1 MNLLILIWGLVGL
14 GIAGEGAL
22 VTPGAEGLSLDA
34 DGEALL
40 AQAASAFAEG
50 RLIEAA
56 GLYDALAD
64 GGAGPTAR
72 VLQAVALYEAG
83 ELRLAVEALDGVSGD
98 TAAGLLGLILVE
110 SGAQAEG
117 MKRLEQA
124 KRSADPAV
132 AARAGLNLALA
143 EMDRG
148 QLKAAESGVAA
159 ARAYVSQSGD
169 TTLDGPVRD
178 AEAALA
184 QLKGQAPPAGASALT
199 ALSDALARG
208 ELSRA
213 KGQVDSLKARKVTRR
228 DRVEGALAQGAYL
241 RAVGQPEAAAQVL
254 TGALA
259 EAREGG
265 MGVATAQALVGLAVA
280 HSLAGRVDL
289 AVTLMAEAEE
299 TAAAAGL
306 LTLAADAS
314 VELGLLLV
322 RQGQGAAAAQQ
333 AVKAKARLEGLQ
345 HPSGVARLAE
355 LDGAL
360 AADRGDTA
368 TATARYGD
376 AVRTF
381 SAQGHHADAA
391 RAAVGRAAA
400 LAVAGGAPAESARA
414 EALEHFRRA
423 GDPLGPAH
431 LALACALAYARAGRL
446 DDALQGFARAA
457 ELGRGVASPQGQ
469 ALAKTAENNAAR
481 ALVAL
486 GASQAAAEQAA
497 AAGLSAAVGHQ
508 RALDDAFAAYDE
520 GLAAY
525 AEGRFSTARARF
537 SEAYT
542 ELKAAGED
550 TYATQAR
557 LALAWTAYNIAVG
570 LPPQE
575 ALPFW
580 GEVIAEAGALEDEE
594 LLARA
599 MAAQAL
605 CADRLG
611 LDPSGD
617 RLRHAAGLAER
628 TGLPSVAA
636 RCWAAL
642 AEGGRPIDDRARAA
656 RRAYALDPGEPL
668 AVYAMYSVAVDAY
681 NEDKPDLARA
691 LCVEV
696 LPRAGSLDAAV
707 RGVIGTIDAG

>member
-1 MNLLILIWGLVGL
+1 MSLILLWGLLGL
-14 GIAGEGAL
+14 GLAGEGAV
-22 VTPGAEGLSLDA
+22 VTPAAEGLSLDA

-40 AQAASAFAEG
+40 QQAAAAFAEG

-64 GGAGPTAR
+64 GGAGPQAR

-83 ELRLAVEALDGVSGD
+83 ELRLAAEALDGVPGD
-98 TAAGLLGLILVE
+98 TAMGLLGLILVE
-110 SGAQAEG
+110 SGAQADG
-117 MKRLEQA
+117 MRRLEQA

-143 EMDRG
+143 QMDRG
-148 QLKAAESGVAA
+148 QLQAATSGVAA

-184 QLKGQAPPAGASALT
+184 QLKGQAPPSGASALT
-199 ALSDALARG
+199 TLSDSLARG
-208 ELSRA
+208 DLKGA
-213 KGQVDSLKARKVTRR
+213 KGQVDSLKAKKATRR

-265 MGVATAQALVGLAVA
+265 MGVATAQALVGLAIA

-333 AVKAKARLEGLQ
+333 ATAAKARLEGLQ

-360 AADRGDTA
+360 AAERGDTA
-368 TATARYGD
+368 TAEARYGD
-376 AVRTF
+376 AVRAF
-381 SAQGHHADAA
+381 AAQGHHADAA

-400 LAVAGGAPAESARA
+400 LAVAGGAPAESAKSD
-414 EALEHFRRA
+414 ALERLRRA

-431 LALACALAYARAGRL
+431 VELACALAFARAGRL
-446 DDALQGFARAA
+446 DEALTGFARAA
-457 ELGRGVASPQGQ
+457 ELGRAVASPQGQ

-486 GASQAAAEQAA
+486 GATQAAAEQAA
-497 AAGLSAAVGHQ
+497 AAGLSGAVGHQ
-508 RALDDAFAAYDE
+508 RALDDAFAAYDA

-542 ELKAAGED
+542 ALKAAGEL

-580 GEVIAEAGALEDEE
+580 GEVIAEAGALEDAE

-599 MAAQAL
+599 TASQAL

-656 RRAYALDPGEPL
+656 RRAYALDPAGQV

-681 NEDKPDLARA
+681 NDDKLELARA

-707 RGVIGTIDAG
+707 RGVIVAIDGG